1 MKKVLKKIYDVLPNG
16 IKKLYWQTRKKVGQI
31 LMFRIVF
38 PLGYKHYI
46 KGKKI
51 KRKKAVFV
59 EVRFDEITDSFRL
72 VYDRMK
78 ADGFDVHEQFIENI
92 KPGKWGYIKRCL
104 RMLEDISDAHYVFL
118 NDACNVTSC
127 IPLRK
132 GTKIYQL
139 WHACGAF
146 KKFGMSTAELIFG
159 DNRKSLEKYPNY
171 GNLSYVTVS
180 SPEVIWAYEEAM
192 NLKDTKTQVV
202 ATGVSRTDVFYDQH
216 FIEQSKAAV
225 YSVCP
230 AAENKKIILY
240 APTFRGR
247 VAKAESPD
255 CLDIPAMK
263 RALGD
268 EYVLLIK
275 HHPFVKQPPVVP
287 EDCADFAM
295 DVTKSLEIDQLL
307 CASDVCVSD
316 YSSLIFE
323 YSLFERPMI
332 FFAYDLDDYFDWRG
346 FYYNYDELT
355 PGPVVQETE
364 EIIDYIRHLDA
375 RFDQAQ
381 VHAFKEKF
389 MSSCDGHA
397 TDRIMALVL
406 NSATDHGGIN
416 NEESF
421 SYCTGI

>member
-1 MKKVLKKIYDVLPNG
+1 MYDVLPNG

-51 KRKKAVFV
+51 KREKAVFV

-159 DNRKSLEKYPNY
+159 DNRKSLERYPNY

-355 PGPVVQETE
+355 PGPVVKETE
-364 EIIDYIRHLDA
+364 EIIDYIRHLDT

-406 NSATDHGGIN
+406 NSAN
-416 NEESF
+416 RSRRNK
-421 SYCTGI
+421 

>member
-78 ADGFDVHEQFIENI
+78 ADGFDIHEQFIENI
-92 KPGKWGYIKRCL
+92 KPGKWGYTKRCL

-375 RFDQAQ
+375 RFVQAQ

-397 TDRIMALVL
+397 TDRIMALVYAETK
-406 NSATDHGGIN
+406 NKRK
-416 NEESF
+416 
-421 SYCTGI
+421 

>member
-78 ADGFDVHEQFIENI
+78 ADSFDIHEQFIENI

-216 FIEQSKAAV
+216 FIEQAKAAV

-295 DVTKSLEIDQLL
+295 DVTKRLEIDQLL

-355 PGPVVQETE
+355 PGPVVKETE

-397 TDRIMALVL
+397 TDRIMALVYAETR
-406 NSATDHGGIN
+406 NKRK
-416 NEESF
+416 
-421 SYCTGI
+421 

>member
-78 ADGFDVHEQFIENI
+78 ADGFDIHEQFIENI

-216 FIEQSKAAV
+216 FIEQAKAAV

-295 DVTKSLEIDQLL
+295 DVTKRLVIDQLL

-355 PGPVVQETE
+355 PGPVVKETE

-397 TDRIMALVL
+397 TDRIMALVYAETR
-406 NSATDHGGIN
+406 NKRK
-416 NEESF
+416 
-421 SYCTGI
+421 

>member
-397 TDRIMALVL
+397 TDRIMTLVL
-406 NSATDHGGIN
+406 NSAN
-416 NEESF
+416 RSRRNK
-421 SYCTGI
+421 

>member
-118 NDACNVTSC
+118 NDTCNVTSC

-406 NSATDHGGIN
+406 NSAN
-416 NEESF
+416 RSRRNK
-421 SYCTGI
+421 

>member
-397 TDRIMALVL
+397 TDRIMALVYAGTK
-406 NSATDHGGIN
+406 NKRK
-416 NEESF
+416 
-421 SYCTGI
+421 

>member
-38 PLGYKHYI
+38 PLGYKYYI

-51 KRKKAVFV
+51 KRTKAVFV

-159 DNRKSLEKYPNY
+159 DNRKTLEKYPNY

-355 PGPVVQETE
+355 PGPVVKETE
-364 EIIDYIRHLDA
+364 EIIDYIRHLDT

-406 NSATDHGGIN
+406 NSAN
-416 NEESF
+416 RSRRNK
-421 SYCTGI
+421 

>member
-159 DNRKSLEKYPNY
+159 DNRTTLEKYPNY

-355 PGPVVQETE
+355 PGPVVKETE

-406 NSATDHGGIN
+406 NSAN
-416 NEESF
+416 RLRRNK
-421 SYCTGI
+421 

>member
-355 PGPVVQETE
+355 PGPVVKETE
-364 EIIDYIRHLDA
+364 EIIDYIRHLDV

-397 TDRIMALVL
+397 TDRIMALVYAETR
-406 NSATDHGGIN
+406 NKRK
-416 NEESF
+416 
-421 SYCTGI
+421 

>member
-1 MKKVLKKIYDVLPNG
+1 MKKVLKKIYDILPNG
-16 IKKLYWQTRKKVGQI
+16 IKKLYWQIRKKVGQI

-159 DNRKSLEKYPNY
+159 DNRKTLEKYPNY

-307 CASDVCVSD
+307 CVSDVCISD

-355 PGPVVQETE
+355 PGPVVKETE

-397 TDRIMALVL
+397 TDRIMALVYAETR
-406 NSATDHGGIN
+406 NKRK
-416 NEESF
+416 
-421 SYCTGI
+421 

>member
-16 IKKLYWQTRKKVGQI
+16 IKKLYWQTRKKGGQI

-51 KRKKAVFV
+51 KREKAVFV

-159 DNRKSLEKYPNY
+159 DNRKSLERYPNY

-355 PGPVVQETE
+355 PGPVVKETE
-364 EIIDYIRHLDA
+364 EIIDYIRHLDT

-406 NSATDHGGIN
+406 NSAN
-416 NEESF
+416 RSRRNK
-421 SYCTGI
+421 

>member
-16 IKKLYWQTRKKVGQI
+16 TKKLYWQTRKKVGQI

-51 KRKKAVFV
+51 KREKAVFV

-159 DNRKSLEKYPNY
+159 DNRKSLERYPNY

-355 PGPVVQETE
+355 PGPVVKETE

-406 NSATDHGGIN
+406 NSAN
-416 NEESF
+416 RSRRNK
-421 SYCTGI
+421 

>member
-78 ADGFDVHEQFIENI
+78 ADGFDIHEQFIENI

-397 TDRIMALVL
+397 TDRIMALVYAETK
-406 NSATDHGGIN
+406 NKRK
-416 NEESF
+416 
-421 SYCTGI
+421 

>member
-51 KRKKAVFV
+51 KREKAVFV

-72 VYDRMK
+72 AYDRMK

-159 DNRKSLEKYPNY
+159 DNRKSLERYPNY

-355 PGPVVQETE
+355 PGPVVKETE
-364 EIIDYIRHLDA
+364 EIIDYIRHLDT

-406 NSATDHGGIN
+406 NSAN
-416 NEESF
+416 RSRRNK
-421 SYCTGI
+421 

>member
-1 MKKVLKKIYDVLPNG
+1 MLRFPSENI
-16 IKKLYWQTRKKVGQI
+16 GQI
-31 LMFRIVF
+31 LFRKMVNF
-38 PLGYKHYI
+38 LRRYPVKEQVLFFTVRKDGELEGNAKALYPYV
-46 KGKKI
+46 KGKKVI
-51 KRKKAVFV
+51 CAKRLPHNPFTKLYMYYKN
-59 EVRFDEITDSFRL
+59 ITSRVIVTDDYNR
-72 VYDRMK
+72 Y
-78 ADGFDVHEQFIENI
+78 
-92 KPGKWGYIKRCL
+92 L
-104 RMLEDISDAHYVFL
+104 RHFQ
-118 NDACNVTSC
+118 
-127 IPLRK
+127 LRQSQRVV
-132 GTKIYQL
+132 QL

-216 FIEQSKAAV
+216 FIAQSKAAV

-355 PGPVVQETE
+355 PGPVVKETE

-397 TDRIMALVL
+397 TDRIMALVYAETR
-406 NSATDHGGIN
+406 NKRK
-416 NEESF
+416 
-421 SYCTGI
+421 

>member
-51 KRKKAVFV
+51 KKKKAVFV

-78 ADGFDVHEQFIENI
+78 ADGFDIHEQFIENI

-332 FFAYDLDDYFDWRG
+332 FFEYDLDDYFDWRG

-355 PGPVVQETE
+355 PGPVVKETE
-364 EIIDYIRHLDA
+364 EIIDYIRHLDV

-397 TDRIMALVL
+397 TDRIMALVYAETR
-406 NSATDHGGIN
+406 NKRK
-416 NEESF
+416 
-421 SYCTGI
+421 

>member
-406 NSATDHGGIN
+406 NSANRSRRIKV
-416 NEESF
+416 EKE
-421 SYCTGI
+421 

>member
-92 KPGKWGYIKRCL
+92 KPGKGGYIKRCL

-230 AAENKKIILY
+230 AAENKMIILY

-263 RALGD
+263 RALGA

-355 PGPVVQETE
+355 PGPVVKETE

-397 TDRIMALVL
+397 TDRIMALVYAETR
-406 NSATDHGGIN
+406 NKRK
-416 NEESF
+416 
-421 SYCTGI
+421 

>member
-78 ADGFDVHEQFIENI
+78 ADGFDIHEQFIENI

-202 ATGVSRTDVFYDQH
+202 ATGVSRTDVFYDRH

-355 PGPVVQETE
+355 PGPVVKETE

-397 TDRIMALVL
+397 TDRIMALVYAETR
-406 NSATDHGGIN
+406 NKRK
-416 NEESF
+416 
-421 SYCTGI
+421 

>member
-118 NDACNVTSC
+118 NDASNVTSSN
-127 IPLRK
+127 PLRK

-159 DNRKSLEKYPNY
+159 DNRKTLEKYPNY

-406 NSATDHGGIN
+406 NSAN
-416 NEESF
+416 RSRRNK
-421 SYCTGI
+421 

>member
-1 MKKVLKKIYDVLPNG
+1 MKKVLKRIYDVLPNG

-159 DNRKSLEKYPNY
+159 DNRKTLEKYPNY

-202 ATGVSRTDVFYDQH
+202 ATGVSRTDVFYDEH

-225 YSVCP
+225 YSICP

-247 VAKAESPD
+247 VAEAESPD

-355 PGPVVQETE
+355 PGPVVKETE
-364 EIIDYIRHLDA
+364 EIIDYIRHLDV

-397 TDRIMALVL
+397 TDRIMALVYAETR
-406 NSATDHGGIN
+406 NKRK
-416 NEESF
+416 
-421 SYCTGI
+421 

>member
-1 MKKVLKKIYDVLPNG
+1 MKKLLKKIYDVLPNG
-16 IKKLYWQTRKKVGQI
+16 IKKLDWQTRKKVGQI

-406 NSATDHGGIN
+406 NSAN
-416 NEESF
+416 RSRRNK
-421 SYCTGI
+421 

>member
-1 MKKVLKKIYDVLPNG
+1 MKKLLKKIYDVLPNG

-92 KPGKWGYIKRCL
+92 KPGKCGYIKRCL

-159 DNRKSLEKYPNY
+159 DNRKTLEKYPNY

-406 NSATDHGGIN
+406 NSAN
-416 NEESF
+416 RSRRNK
-421 SYCTGI
+421 

>member
-51 KRKKAVFV
+51 KREKAVFV

-92 KPGKWGYIKRCL
+92 KPGKWVYIKRCL

-159 DNRKSLEKYPNY
+159 DNRKSLERYPNY

-355 PGPVVQETE
+355 PGPVVKETE
-364 EIIDYIRHLDA
+364 EIIDYIRHLDT

-406 NSATDHGGIN
+406 NSAN
-416 NEESF
+416 RSRRNK
-421 SYCTGI
+421 

>member
-78 ADGFDVHEQFIENI
+78 ADGFDIHEQFIENI

-216 FIEQSKAAV
+216 FIEQAKAAV

-295 DVTKSLEIDQLL
+295 DVTKRLEIDQLL
-307 CASDVCVSD
+307 YASDVCVSD

-355 PGPVVQETE
+355 PGPVVKETE

-397 TDRIMALVL
+397 TDRIMALVYAETR
-406 NSATDHGGIN
+406 NKRK
-416 NEESF
+416 
-421 SYCTGI
+421 

>member
-78 ADGFDVHEQFIENI
+78 ADGFDIHEQFIENI
-92 KPGKWGYIKRCL
+92 KPGKWGYTKRCL

-381 VHAFKEKF
+381 VHVFKEKF

-397 TDRIMALVL
+397 TDRIMALVYAETK
-406 NSATDHGGIN
+406 NKRK
-416 NEESF
+416 
-421 SYCTGI
+421 

>member
-38 PLGYKHYI
+38 PLGYKYYI

-51 KRKKAVFV
+51 KRTKAVFV

-159 DNRKSLEKYPNY
+159 DDRKTLEKYPNY

-307 CASDVCVSD
+307 CASDVCISD

-355 PGPVVQETE
+355 PGPVVKETE
-364 EIIDYIRHLDA
+364 EIIDYIRHLDT

-406 NSATDHGGIN
+406 NSAN
-416 NEESF
+416 RSRRNK
-421 SYCTGI
+421 

>member
-1 MKKVLKKIYDVLPNG
+1 MKKLLKKIYDVLPNG

-159 DNRKSLEKYPNY
+159 DNRKTLEKYPNY

-275 HHPFVKQPPVVP
+275 QHPFVKQLPVVP

-355 PGPVVQETE
+355 PGPVVKETE

-406 NSATDHGGIN
+406 NSAN
-416 NEESF
+416 RSRRNK
-421 SYCTGI
+421 

>member
-389 MSSCDGHA
+389 MSSCDGHE
-397 TDRIMALVL
+397 TDRIMALVYAETK
-406 NSATDHGGIN
+406 NKRK
-416 NEESF
+416 
-421 SYCTGI
+421 

>member
-1 MKKVLKKIYDVLPNG
+1 MKKLLKKIYDVLPNG

-159 DNRKSLEKYPNY
+159 DNRKTLEKYPNY

-355 PGPVVQETE
+355 PGPVVKETE

-397 TDRIMALVL
+397 TDRIMALVYAETR
-406 NSATDHGGIN
+406 NKRK
-416 NEESF
+416 
-421 SYCTGI
+421 

>member
-159 DNRKSLEKYPNY
+159 DNRKSLERYPNY

-406 NSATDHGGIN
+406 NSAN
-416 NEESF
+416 RSRRNK
-421 SYCTGI
+421 

>member
-38 PLGYKHYI
+38 PLGYKYYI

-51 KRKKAVFV
+51 KRTKAVFV

-159 DNRKSLEKYPNY
+159 DNRKTLEKYPNY

-355 PGPVVQETE
+355 PGPVVKETE

-397 TDRIMALVL
+397 TDRIMALVYAETR
-406 NSATDHGGIN
+406 NKRK
-416 NEESF
+416 
-421 SYCTGI
+421 

>member
-323 YSLFERPMI
+323 YSLYERPMI

-406 NSATDHGGIN
+406 NSAN
-416 NEESF
+416 RSRRNK
-421 SYCTGI
+421 

>member
-397 TDRIMALVL
+397 TDRIMELVYAETR
-406 NSATDHGGIN
+406 NKRK
-416 NEESF
+416 
-421 SYCTGI
+421 

>member
-255 CLDIPAMK
+255 RLDIPAMK

-406 NSATDHGGIN
+406 NSAN
-416 NEESF
+416 RSRRNK
-421 SYCTGI
+421 

>member
-159 DNRKSLEKYPNY
+159 DNRKTLEKYPNY

-216 FIEQSKAAV
+216 FIEQSKAVV

-355 PGPVVQETE
+355 PGPVVKETE
-364 EIIDYIRHLDA
+364 EIIDYIRHLDV

-406 NSATDHGGIN
+406 NSAN
-416 NEESF
+416 RSRRNK
-421 SYCTGI
+421 

>member
-78 ADGFDVHEQFIENI
+78 ADGFDIHEQFIENI

-406 NSATDHGGIN
+406 NSAN
-416 NEESF
+416 RSRRNK
-421 SYCTGI
+421 

>member
-78 ADGFDVHEQFIENI
+78 ADGFDIHEQFIENI
-92 KPGKWGYIKRCL
+92 KPGKWGYTKRCL

-139 WHACGAF
+139 WHACGAV

-397 TDRIMALVL
+397 TDRIMALVYAETK
-406 NSATDHGGIN
+406 NKRK
-416 NEESF
+416 
-421 SYCTGI
+421 

>member
-216 FIEQSKAAV
+216 FIEQSKVAV

-397 TDRIMALVL
+397 TDRIMALVYAETR
-406 NSATDHGGIN
+406 NKRK
-416 NEESF
+416 
-421 SYCTGI
+421 